1 MCICLGRESLRETSE
16 PRRLPI
22 LVEKVSQTCIEDFM
36 EVQVEKKSEEVIKPA
51 EIVLEII
58 NISGLNESDIGN
70 SGKNTINNQLTFH
83 EDLMNAKPKKIT
95 IRITGKTRSASSDK
109 MSSSESQQL
118 QNTIQQQQQQQYRQQ
133 QQQSL
138 LIKPA
143 TAFFSP
149 LTPFKPPQQN
159 GTALKNSPSFDVG
172 VYDSF
177 RPIEQQRTDDSF
189 NRFYT
194 CMFFIRLGFNNH
206 KLWFRDTR
214 NMYKIVLKQ
223 L

>member
-1 MCICLGRESLRETSE
+1 MCICLGRESYRETSE

-36 EVQVEKKSEEVIKPA
+36 EVQVAEKKIEEVIKPA

-58 NISGLNESDIGN
+58 NISGLNDSAD
-70 SGKNTINNQLTFH
+70 GKNTNNSINNQQTVH
-83 EDLMNAKPKKIT
+83 EDSIGAKPKKIT

-118 QNTIQQQQQQQYRQQ
+118 QNTIQQQQQYRQ

-138 LIKPA
+138 LVKPA
-143 TAFFSP
+143 PAFFSP
-149 LTPFKPPQQN
+149 LTPFKPLQQN
-159 GTALKNSPSFDVG
+159 GNGTLKNSPSFDVG
-172 VYDSF
+172 IYDSF

-194 CMFFIRLGFNNH
+194 CMFLLVWEISS
-206 KLWFRDTR
+206 
-214 NMYKIVLKQ
+214 
-223 L
+223 